1 MKSLTLIICV
11 LSVDDW
17 SEVLKRQ
24 NLPVHDSQKTSVC
37 QSSPH
42 PEGVGFLRD
51 VSPIFGRPTIV

>member
-1 MKSLTLIICV
+1 MKSMTLII

-17 SEVLKRQ
+17 SVVLKRQ
-24 NLPVHDSQKTSVC
+24 NIPVHDSQKTSVC

-42 PEGVGFLRD
+42 PEGAGFLRV

>member
-1 MKSLTLIICV
+1 MTLII

-17 SEVLKRQ
+17 SVVLKRQ
-24 NLPVHDSQKTSVC
+24 NIPVHDSQKTSVC

-42 PEGVGFLRD
+42 PEGAGFLRV